1 MYYSNLEPS
10 WIKKGLNPKQI
21 NTTFDQHLSEKNHE
35 YFLIF
40 QNNLPSTLFLN
51 PGWVPCISWTD
62 GCSSGW
68 RTICGFSYVNKLK
81 VHSEL

>member
-35 YFLIF
+35 YFF
-40 QNNLPSTLFLN
+40 K
-51 PGWVPCISWTD
+51 IS
-62 GCSSGW
+62 
-68 RTICGFSYVNKLK
+68 K
-81 VHSEL
+81 